1 MIEVKVDDAQVK
13 AMLQRLAQRMGNLTP
28 VMRAAGDVLRNDAAA
43 NFKGQHG
50 PDGAP
55 WHKLAQSTLLARAK
69 RLSGKGGIYTQKG
82 QLRKPAARLMAN
94 AKILLD
100 RGTLRQS
107 VQVLQTT
114 PTSVTVGSRLPYAAI
129 HQLGG
134 KAGRGGKVRIPARP
148 FIGMSANAE
157 RQIINT
163 INAYLGTVQA

>member
-1 MIEVKVDDAQVK
+1 MIEVKIDDAQVK
-13 AMLQRLAQRMGNLTP
+13 AMLQRLAQRVGSLTP
-28 VMRAAGDVLRNDAAA
+28 VMHAAGDVLRNDAMA

-69 RLSGKGGIYTQKG
+69 RLSGKDGLYTPKG

-148 FIGMSANAE
+148 FVGMSANAE

-163 INAYLGTVQA
+163 INAYLGTAQA